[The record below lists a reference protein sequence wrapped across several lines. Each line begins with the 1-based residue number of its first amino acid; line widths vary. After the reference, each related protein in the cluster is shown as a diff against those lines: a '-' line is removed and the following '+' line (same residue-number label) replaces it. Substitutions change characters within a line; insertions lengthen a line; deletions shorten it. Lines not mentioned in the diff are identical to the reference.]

1 MRIYVT
7 GRVAVEH
14 SGEVADES
22 RFPSRQCRL
31 LWTALVCERARAL
44 PRDEIAEILW
54 TGEPPPQWDSALKAL
69 ASKLRKLLASWL
81 HGAGETP
88 SIESEYGC
96 YRLSLPRGSWVDA
109 EAARNA
115 LDEAEGALRAGRVRE
130 AWAPASVAMA
140 IAGRGFLPGESGSWI
155 ERKRREIEDLSLR
168 AMDAYAEISL
178 LTSQTELAI
187 RVAEEVLAREPYRE
201 SSYQRLMLAHSA
213 RGNRAEALRVFH
225 RCRELLKEDLGVSPS
240 ADTEALY
247 LKLLRES

>member
-7 GRVAVEH
+7 GHVAVEH
-14 SGEVADES
+14 SGGITDES
-22 RFPSRQCRL
+22 RFPSRQSRL

-44 PRDEIAEILW
+44 PREEIAEILW

-69 ASKLRKLLASWL
+69 ASKLRKLLGGWID
-81 HGAGETP
+81 GAGEAP
-88 SIESEYGC
+88 SIASEYGC
-96 YRLSLPRGSWVDA
+96 YRLLLPRGSWVDA

-115 LDEAEGALRAGRVRE
+115 LDAAEGALRAGRVRE

-168 AMDAYAEISL
+168 AMDAYTEISL
-178 LTSQTELAI
+178 RTSQSELAV
-187 RVAEEVLAREPYRE
+187 RVAEEILAREPYRE
-201 SSYQRLMLAHSA
+201 SSYKRLMLAHASL
-213 RGNRAEALRVFH
+213 GNRAEAIRVFH
-225 RCRELLKEDLGVSPS
+225 RCRERLKEDLGVSPS
-240 ADTEALY
+240 SDTEALY